1 MINDGATVHRGI
13 LFATI
18 MLATIL
24 QALDSTIAAVALP
37 HMQGTFSAT
46 QEQVA
51 WVLTSYIVA
60 SAITTPMAGFLSSR
74 LGRKRLYLLA
84 VGGFTL
90 TSMLCGLATSLEQM
104 VLFRVMQG
112 IFGAPLVPVA
122 QATLL
127 DNFPQERQG
136 SAMAMFGM
144 GVMLGPVL
152 GPSLGAYLTEYYD
165 WRWVFFINAPLGA
178 MALAGIQISLKD
190 NRGNRDRPFDYMGF
204 AFLSIAIASF
214 QLMLD
219 RGNSHSWFESTEIV
233 LEGIVALVG
242 LYMFVVHILTKPH
255 PFIDP
260 RMFRD
265 RNLTMGLMLTFMTGI
280 NFLAT
285 MALMPPYLQ
294 KLLGYPV
301 LTTGGVLAPR
311 GLGTMIAMGL
321 VSRLVG
327 RVDVRLLLLNGL
339 LISAGSL
346 WWMSTFDT
354 NVSFATLVWVG
365 LVQGFGM
372 GFLFV
377 PTNTVAFATL
387 APHMRTEATG
397 LNGLVRNVGSS
408 IGVSILTGMLGA
420 FVQRNHAYLS
430 EHVNPFAT
438 ALSDPGFPSIMN
450 PSDPAGLAMLNATV
464 TQEAT
469 LMAYVQDFRAMAI
482 ITLMSLPLLLFIR
495 PAAPVAKAP
504 VARSAVQEV

>member
-1 MINDGATVHRGI
+1 MNHSATAHRGI
-13 LFATI
+13 LLATI

-60 SAITTPMAGFLSSR
+60 SAITTPMAGFLAGR

-84 VGGFTL
+84 VGGFTV
-90 TSMLCGLATSLEQM
+90 TSMLCGVATSLEEM
-104 VLFRVMQG
+104 VLFRVLQG
-112 IFGAPLVPVA
+112 VFGAPLIPVA

-127 DNFPQERQG
+127 DNFPPQRQG

-144 GVMLGPVL
+144 GVMLGPIL
-152 GPSLGAYLTEYYD
+152 GPTLGAYLTEYYD

-178 MALAGIQISLKD
+178 LALAGIQYGLHET
-190 NRGNRDRPFDYMGF
+190 RGSKERPFDYLGF
-204 AFLSIAIASF
+204 AFLGIAIAAF

-219 RGNSHSWFESTEIV
+219 RGNTQSWFQSTEIV
-233 LEGIVALVG
+233 IEGLVALVC
-242 LYMFVVHILTKPH
+242 LYMFIVHVLTRVH

-260 RMFRD
+260 HVFRD
-265 RNLTMGLMLTFMTGI
+265 RNLTMGMLLTFMTGI
-280 NFLAT
+280 NFLAV
-285 MALMPPYLQ
+285 MALMPPFLQ

-301 LTTGGVLAPR
+301 LTTGWVLAPR

-339 LISAGSL
+339 LISATSL
-346 WWMSTFDT
+346 WWMSTFDK
-354 NVSFATLVWVG
+354 NVAFSALVWSG
-365 LVQGFGM
+365 LMQGFGL

-377 PTNTVAFATL
+377 PTNTVTFATL
-387 APHMRTEATG
+387 PAHLRTEASG
-397 LNGLVRNVGSS
+397 LYGLVRNVGSS
-408 IGVSILTGMLGA
+408 IGVSILTGLLGGYA
-420 FVQRNHAYLS
+420 QRNHSYLV
-430 EHVNPFAT
+430 EHINPFAP
-438 ALSDPGFPSIMN
+438 ALSDPGVAAMMN
-450 PSDPAGLAMLNATV
+450 PADPGGLTTLNGIV

-469 LMAYVQDFRAMAI
+469 MLAYVQDFRMMAA
-482 ITLMSLPLLLFIR
+482 ITLLSLPLLLFIK
-495 PAAPVAKAP
+495 PAPRLPVP
-504 VARSAVQEV
+504 GSPGTMPQEA